1 MCRRVDTSRISAWS
15 HEYWSGL
22 QKHRVIYTH
31 SAAYNTMN
39 ISIDTY
45 ERELIIEALEYRI
58 ENDEGLIRDY
68 STKEELTYLLERLS
82 EEY

>member
-1 MCRRVDTSRISAWS
+1 M
-15 HEYWSGL
+15 
-22 QKHRVIYTH
+22 K
-31 SAAYNTMN
+31 
-39 ISIDTY
+39 IDVEEF

-68 STKEELTYLLERLS
+68 GTKEELTYLLEKLT

>member
-1 MCRRVDTSRISAWS
+1 MD
-15 HEYWSGL
+15 
-22 QKHRVIYTH
+22 
-31 SAAYNTMN
+31 
-39 ISIDTY
+39 ISIEIY

-68 STKEELTYLLERLS
+68 STKEELTYLLEKLT

>member
-1 MCRRVDTSRISAWS
+1 
-15 HEYWSGL
+15 
-22 QKHRVIYTH
+22 
-31 SAAYNTMN
+31 MN
-39 ISIDTY
+39 ISIETY
-45 ERELIIEALEYRI
+45 ERELLIEALEYRL

>member
-1 MCRRVDTSRISAWS
+1 MI
-15 HEYWSGL
+15 
-22 QKHRVIYTH
+22 
-31 SAAYNTMN
+31 TMN

-45 ERELIIEALEYRI
+45 EKELIVEALEYRI

>member
-1 MCRRVDTSRISAWS
+1 MPSETP
-15 HEYWSGL
+15 H
-22 QKHRVIYTH
+22 QKKFCPTETHSKPLRDIYQ

-58 ENDEGLIRDY
+58 ENDEELIRDY
-68 STKEELTYLLERLS
+68 STKEELTYLLEKIA
-82 EEY
+82 EDF

>member
-1 MCRRVDTSRISAWS
+1 MLEKA
-15 HEYWSGL
+15 SG
-22 QKHRVIYTH
+22 IYTKEVRMI
-31 SAAYNTMN
+31 TMN

-45 ERELIIEALEYRI
+45 EKELIVEALEYRI

-68 STKEELTYLLERLS
+68 STKEELTYLLEKLS